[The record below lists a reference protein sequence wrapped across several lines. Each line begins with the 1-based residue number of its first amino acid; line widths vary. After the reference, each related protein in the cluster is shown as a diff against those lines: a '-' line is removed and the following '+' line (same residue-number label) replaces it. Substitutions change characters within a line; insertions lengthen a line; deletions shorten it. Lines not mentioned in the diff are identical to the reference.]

1 MGRVMRQLKHGW
13 NVFQNGERD
22 FGQGA
27 PTTMAPPSR
36 GGNTRYF
43 NDRSFV
49 GSIYNRLAVDFSMVE
64 FYHAKLDDQGVAID
78 MVADPL
84 NDCLTL
90 DPNIDQTAFELKMD
104 FAMSLF
110 QNNHAAVV
118 PVDAT
123 MDPLESGSYD
133 IKNLRIGRVVGWRPR
148 HVSVEVYDDREV
160 DDEGEPVNG
169 GITKQVYC
177 RKQDV
182 GIVINPFY
190 GIMNEPNGQ
199 LQRLL
204 AKWDLLDKIDEKQGN
219 EKLDI
224 IFQLPYTVRGDSRKQ
239 QAEDRRAALSE
250 QLQNDPLGIG
260 YIDVSEKV
268 IQLNRPIDNKL
279 LEEIQEL
286 ANGVMSE
293 LGLTREIM
301 NGTASRDQINNYYDR
316 TIEPI
321 ATAFTQETKRKFLTK
336 TARTQNH
343 SIEYFRDPLKLIP
356 IDELAEVSDKLIRN
370 RVVTVNEFRPK
381 IGYRPSKDPGANA
394 FVNPNMPVHDQQAP
408 DPAAQPAPQPPAKE
422 VPNGA

>member
-1 MGRVMRQLKHGW
+1 MGRVMRQIKHGW
-13 NVFQNGERD
+13 NVFQDGERD

-27 PTTMAPPSR
+27 PTTMAPPTR

-78 MVADPL
+78 MVDDPF

-110 QNNHAAVV
+110 QNNHAAIV

-123 MDPLESGSYD
+123 MDPLTSGSYD
-133 IKNLRIGRVVGWRPR
+133 IKNLRIGRVVGWRPQ

-190 GIMNEPNGQ
+190 GIMNEPNGM

-204 AKWDLLDKIDEKQGN
+204 SKWDIVDKIDEKQGS

-224 IFQLPYTVRGDSRKQ
+224 IFQLPYTVRGDSRKK
-239 QAEDRRAALSE
+239 QAEERRAALSE

-260 YIDVSEKV
+260 YIDISEKV
-268 IQLNRPIDNKL
+268 IQLNRPINNAI
-279 LEEIQEL
+279 LEEIETL
-286 ANGVMSE
+286 ANGVMAE

-301 NGTASRDQINNYYDR
+301 SGTASRDQINNYYDR

-336 TARTQNH
+336 TARTQRH
-343 SIEYFRDPLKLIP
+343 SVEYYRDPLKLIP

-381 IGYRPSKDPGANA
+381 IGYRPSKDPGANQ
-394 FVNPNMPVHDQQAP
+394 FVNPNMPEHDQAAATGAV
-408 DPAAQPAPQPPAKE
+408 PATQPPAEE
-422 VPNGA
+422 VPNDA